1 MKDIDKSNYIRQNIN
16 IGIEL
21 RQAILNDENFIRQLN
36 EIACQIISTIE
47 AGGKL
52 LICGNGGSAA
62 DAQHFA
68 AELVGRFEIK
78 FRNPLSAI
86 ALTVDSSCLTAI
98 SNDFG
103 YESVFSRQVEA
114 LGNEKDLLVGIST
127 SGNSKNVLNALQ
139 KAKQIRMKTI
149 SLLGGD
155 GGDCKKYADYFVIVP
170 SNNAARVQEMHITFI
185 HLLCGIVD
193 LYFSE

>member
-1 MKDIDKSNYIRQNIN
+1 MEDIDKSDYIRQNIN

-21 RQAILNDENFIRQLN
+21 RKTMVNDVHFIRQFN

-47 AGGKL
+47 AGSKL

-68 AELVGRFEIK
+68 AELVGRFESK
-78 FRNPLSAI
+78 FRNPLPSI

-103 YESVFSRQVEA
+103 YESVFARQVEA
-114 LGNEKDLLVGIST
+114 
-127 SGNSKNVLNALQ
+127 
-139 KAKQIRMKTI
+139 
-149 SLLGGD
+149 
-155 GGDCKKYADYFVIVP
+155 
-170 SNNAARVQEMHITFI
+170 
-185 HLLCGIVD
+185 
-193 LYFSE
+193 